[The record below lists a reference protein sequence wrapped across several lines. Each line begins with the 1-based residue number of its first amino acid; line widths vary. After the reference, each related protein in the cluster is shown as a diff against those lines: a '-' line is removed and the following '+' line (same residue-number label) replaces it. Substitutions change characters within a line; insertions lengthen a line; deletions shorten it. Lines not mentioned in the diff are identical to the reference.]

1 QVKHVVWN
9 RSASG
14 PRRGPRHGSEVGY
27 DEVRCDRG
35 SEPRG
40 DPRADQEERGGRG
53 GGRPTPGGGGGRGG
67 GGGARPSA
75 GGCGAGGGGGVRRA
89 AGSAR
94 PGDDDYAER
103 LAAHDKGQGPAAAD
117 PAKLTEARRRA
128 ADPLWFLRQPAGSA
142 PQDGTPS
149 QTPPETGAAV
159 KDGDIRL
166 SRPQDLRASL
176 PPLFGA
182 EEQPSPLARM
192 PVPETQPSP
201 PQPAPPGKMAG
212 PALDNI
218 HTATTPPRMRVAE
231 RAGESPG
238 GGGTPDPKPA
248 SDVEA
253 VAPVVAASDEPTREA
268 PLTVEAK
275 PDDGFQPQAQAASMA
290 MAAPLAEPAGVEPT
304 PSSAGLQARSLEQ
317 VIGELMEPV
326 IRQWHEAN
334 LPRLVEEVVR
344 KEVAR
349 AIAVERPTSVV

>member
-1 QVKHVVWN
+1 M
-9 RSASG
+9 SFGTG
-14 PRRGPRHGSEVGY
+14 PLLDRDAGRGM
-27 DEVRCDRG
+27 EVRLGMTKSDATG
-35 SEPRG
+35 AQSL
-40 DPRADQEERGGRG
+40 EEILAQIKKSVAGEAG
-53 GGRPTPGGGGGRGG
+53 PAAT
-67 GGGARPSA
+67 GGAGSA
-75 GGCGAGGGGGVRRA
+75 GGEASGRPVDGGLSARLAGVLKDP
-89 AGSAR
+89 GSAT
-94 PGDDDYAER
+94 PGDDDYAEL
-103 LAAHDKGQGPAAAD
+103 LAAHDKAQGPAAAD

-201 PQPAPPGKMAG
+201 PQTAPPGKMAG

-218 HTATTPPRMRVAE
+218 HTAKTQPMMPVPDM
-231 RAGESPG
+231 AGESPG
-238 GGGTPDPKPA
+238 GAGTPEPKPA

-253 VAPVVAASDEPTREA
+253 VAPVVAASAEPAPEA
-268 PLTVEAK
+268 PPTVEAK
-275 PDDGFQPQAQAASMA
+275 LDDGFQPQTQAASMA
-290 MAAPLAEPAGVEPT
+290 MAAPVAEAAGVKST
-304 PSSAGLQARSLEQ
+304 ASGAGLQARTLEQ
-317 VIGELMEPV
+317 VIGELLEPV
-326 IRQWHEAN
+326 IRQWLEAN

-349 AIAVERPTSVV
+349 AMAVERPTSVV